1 MNEKFLKLAS
11 KTLND
16 IFEKF
21 NNYDSAIEIDF
32 VENNVTIET
41 DNGKVFVISI
51 HEPTSQIWLSS
62 PISGAHHFI
71 YNGNEKKNWIST
83 RDESIEIFSILKKE
97 IDSEI

>member
-1 MNEKFLKLAS
+1 MNEKFFKLAS

-21 NNYDSAIEIDF
+21 NDYDSAIEIDF
-32 VENNVTIET
+32 VDNNITIEI
-41 DNGKVFVISI
+41 DNGKVFVVSI

-62 PISGAHHFI
+62 PRSGAHHFV
-71 YNGNEKKNWIST
+71 YNGDEKKNWIST

>member
-11 KTLND
+11 KTLNE

-21 NNYDSAIEIDF
+21 NNYDSALEIDF
-32 VENNVTIET
+32 VENNITIET
-41 DNGKVFVISI
+41 ENEKVFVISI
-51 HEPTSQIWLSS
+51 HEPSSQIWLSS

-71 YNGNEKKNWIST
+71 YDKSEKNTWIST
-83 RDESIEIFSILKKE
+83 RDKNIEILSILKKE